1 MLKKY
6 ATSIGQKKYATNTSI
21 DVNGAYPLS
30 GNAPESRTDEV
41 SSYLIQD
48 LIPLDKDRFYAYFN
62 AKKDWQ
68 KKNIDEKI
76 DEYRNLLID
85 YTINRYHYTLGTN
98 YLQLPLDEFKRKVN
112 EVAVYGT
119 GRKEYFTQVVEKIQ
133 PQFYIL
139 EDVKGSNITGKVSLV
154 RPYYEINKLIKL
166 KDSEELLVAMY
177 GDIDLTDTNLV
188 DITPVDIGSLK
199 AFIKGNEEY
208 HYQNDKV
215 KHYNDEANQVL
226 LIAELTGGV
235 FPQIIKESNYG
246 RRYYT
251 GQSLQ
256 TMSSIVRGAALG
268 DHYQYDL
275 NAAVYAIKF
284 FLCTH
289 ITDKKFTYTGEYIE
303 GGAKYK
309 DSIRKQIA
317 DYVFTP
323 DYAPKEWQV
332 SAVKNVITAVGFGA
346 TLNSKGYFDENGRW
360 NNTAIAD
367 VFTYKSN
374 TTNRMVLAKDKYEKL
389 KTHPWLSEF
398 IKEQTLMT
406 DLITKWYIDNEMI
419 NKTDHNFLVD
429 GRNAF
434 NKNKVMAY
442 IFQTFERGIMDKTE
456 EFIKNEGNTVLL
468 RVHDAIYTKKR
479 VDMAELHMM
488 LATQFEPGPGNYLGC
503 KLFSFSQQECN
514 RFEYLI
520 LEDIEHKEF
529 IKQEEELARN
539 YKSTLIYN

>member
-1 MLKKY
+1 MIKKY
-6 ATSIGQKKYATNTSI
+6 ATSIDQKKYATNTS
-21 DVNGAYPLS
+21 NNEYGAYPLS

-41 SSYLIQD
+41 TSFSIQD
-48 LIPLDKDRFYAYFN
+48 LIPLDHDRFYLYFN
-62 AKKDWQ
+62 ATKDWQ
-68 KKNIDEKI
+68 KKNIDDKI
-76 DEYRNLLID
+76 AEYQNLLVD
-85 YTINRYHYTLGTN
+85 YTISRYHYTLGTN
-98 YLQLPLDEFKRKVN
+98 YLQLPLDEFKRKLN
-112 EVAVYGT
+112 EVAIYGT
-119 GRKEYFTQVVEKIQ
+119 GRSEYFTQVVEKIQ

-166 KDSEELLVAMY
+166 KDSKELLIAMY
-177 GDIDLTDTNLV
+177 GEVDLADPTKV

-208 HYQNDKV
+208 RYQNDKV
-215 KHYNDEANQVL
+215 RQYHDEAQQIL
-226 LIAELTGGV
+226 LIAELTNGV
-235 FPQIIKESNYG
+235 FPQIIKESDYG

-323 DYAPKEWQV
+323 DFGPTDKQINDI
-332 SAVKNVITAVGFGA
+332 KKVITAIGFGA
-346 TLNSKGYFDENGRW
+346 GLDSKGYFDENGKW
-360 NNTAIAD
+360 SNTAIAD
-367 VFTYKSN
+367 AFTYKSK
-374 TTNRMVLAKDKYEKL
+374 TTGRMVLAKDKYEKL

-398 IKEQTLMT
+398 IREQKEMT
-406 DLITKWYIDNEMI
+406 DLITKWYIDNELI
-419 NKTDHNFLVD
+419 NKTDHSFLVD

-442 IFQTFERGIMDKTE
+442 IFQTFERGIMDVTE
-456 EFIKNEGNTVLL
+456 EFIKSEGNQVLL

-479 VDMAELHMM
+479 VDMAELHIM
-488 LATQFEPGPGNYLGC
+488 LADTFQPGPGNYLGC
-503 KLFSFSQQECN
+503 KLISFSQKEEK
-514 RFEYLI
+514 RFEYFI
-520 LEDIEHKEF
+520 LEDVEHKRF
-529 IKQEEELARN
+529 MQEQEQLALG
-539 YKSTLIYN
+539 YKSSLFV